1 MFDAIA
7 IARLANIEN
16 GVVDASA
23 NDKPD
28 TPIRLLTKRL
38 CSFLSLQG
46 SNTRSLFIFSEE
58 NFIRRYA
65 KMIIEWGYPFSYD
78 NIFFVYLKNYKKTF
92 P

>member
-1 MFDAIA
+1 MAKMFDAIA

-16 GVVDASA
+16 GSTDMTL
-23 NDKPD
+23 NEKQN
-28 TPIRLLTKRL
+28 TQFRIFTKRL
-38 CSFLSLQG
+38 CGLLSLLG

-65 KMIIEWGYPFSYD
+65 KMIIEWGYPFFC
-78 NIFFVYLKNYKKTF
+78 FFLHFSKIRLF